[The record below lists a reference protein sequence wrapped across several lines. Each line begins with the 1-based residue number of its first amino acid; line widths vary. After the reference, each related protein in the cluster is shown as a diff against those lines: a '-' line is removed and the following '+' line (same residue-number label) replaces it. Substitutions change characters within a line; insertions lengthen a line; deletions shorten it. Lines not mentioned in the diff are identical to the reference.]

1 MRHIFPLLKCFA
13 HYPFSWILS
22 MEAKHYQ
29 WIKRF
34 KGLKRNDFL
43 FVFCFCF
50 LFFLSMATTP
60 TFYRPS
66 LSWSFF
72 PTFQSSCSVF
82 PQLSNPL
89 KMFVP
94 HPIFMSPQKAPPT
107 FRSTT
112 TPLELKYYLLV
123 FSIIH
128 FVYILGTCSMY

>member
-50 LFFLSMATTP
+50 LFFLSVATTP
-60 TFYRPS
+60 TFFRPS

-94 HPIFMSPQKAPPT
+94 HPIFMSPQKAPP
-107 FRSTT
+107 
-112 TPLELKYYLLV
+112 PLSDLLLLLWVEILSLSV
-123 FSIIH
+123 FH
-128 FVYILGTCSMY
+128 NTLCLYIRYM